1 MAGPD
6 TNVDVVVPL
15 FRPGPWLRVSLD
27 SIRAQREVSSRVWLI
42 DDDPT
47 SDIGA
52 AIAAEWPDFTY
63 IKSSQNFGFAR
74 ACNRGL
80 AFGSAPFV
88 LVVNQD
94 TRLEPDYTAH
104 ATRALLE
111 DPSLGAVGGLLLR
124 QNDAESPPDGT
135 IDTAGIAFRRG
146 RRAVDVGQGDVDT
159 GQYADRREVFGVCA
173 AAAVYR
179 RSALMEVADSNGVF
193 DERFFMHKEDVD
205 LAWRLRRAGYRAVVH
220 DEARGYHARGV
231 RRATDVTGSGARA
244 AWQRVVA
251 VIRQETA
258 KDSALRQRAFRNH
271 VLMLIKNESLHDLS
285 RSFWEIV
292 AVLTV
297 QTLIAVML
305 DPVGSV
311 FGRVELLMRLPHALQ
326 SRRGHQV
333 IADLRHWL
341 P

>member
-27 SIRAQREVSSRVWLI
+27 SIRAQRKVYSRVWLI

-146 RRAVDVGQGDVDT
+146 RRAVDVGQGQLAWKLRQDPRVVVMEKTNARFLAPARFPKPFQPVDLVVIDCSFISLRKILPPALAFLRPI
-159 GQYADRREVFGVCA
+159 GRIVALVKPQFEAGKAEADRGCGVITDPQIH
-173 AAAVYR
+173 R
-179 RSALMEVADSNGVF
+179 RVLAELQQFVRQQPA
-193 DERFFMHKEDVD
+193 
-205 LAWRLRRAGYRAVVH
+205 LAWLGVTESPLLGPAGNK
-220 DEARGYHARGV
+220 E
-231 RRATDVTGSGARA
+231 
-244 AWQRVVA
+244 
-251 VIRQETA
+251 
-258 KDSALRQRAFRNH
+258 F
-271 VLMLIKNESLHDLS
+271 LI
-285 RSFWEIV
+285 
-292 AVLTV
+292 
-297 QTLIAVML
+297 
-305 DPVGSV
+305 
-311 FGRVELLMRLPHALQ
+311 LLEK
-326 SRRGHQV
+326 GT
-333 IADLRHWL
+333 
-341 P
+341 